1 MGVVPIQVDIMARA
15 DHGDGGLDPP
25 GPMGTAAVPAGTAV
39 LAAPV
44 TYSVEDPILADTTA
58 RIDTDRPVENGPA
71 PVSSQIMGRAS
82 KALKAGPRMNEQMLA
97 GVLFFVLC
105 GAGAL
110 GSYVR
115 ARLPE
120 KHRSSETMG
129 LVQVTISLLVTFTSI
144 VLGLLTGAVT
154 TEFQQASRND
164 GVFAGQLV
172 QVDQCLRDYGPE
184 TARMRQQFRGYVAA
198 VLTSTWPDESPPEDI
213 SHPDVSKDPVLGEGV
228 SLTTLLNTIRT
239 ELRELS
245 PKNAIQ
251 ERVLTDCAAE
261 FSSFLK
267 SRWDIVEES
276 TSSISPPFYGVLS
289 IWLVILFASFGLIA
303 RPNPV
308 SRIIITLSALSIAVA
323 VGVIA
328 DLDQPYGG
336 AFSIPSAATRNALAD
351 MVRSSN

>member
-1 MGVVPIQVDIMARA
+1 MNQMA
-15 DHGDGGLDPP
+15 
-25 GPMGTAAVPAGTAV
+25 PAGA
-39 LAAPV
+39 
-44 TYSVEDPILADTTA
+44 
-58 RIDTDRPVENGPA
+58 
-71 PVSSQIMGRAS
+71 
-82 KALKAGPRMNEQMLA
+82 
-97 GVLFFVLC
+97 LFFVLC
-105 GAGAL
+105 GAAAL
-110 GSYVR
+110 GAYVR
-115 ARLPE
+115 AKLPE
-120 KHRSSETMG
+120 KHRSPETMA

-184 TARMRQQFRGYVAA
+184 TAHMREQFRGYVAA
-198 VLTSTWPDESPPEDI
+198 VLTSTWPDEPPPKDI
-213 SHPDVSKDPVLGEGV
+213 SHPDMSKVPILGEGV
-228 SLTTLLNTIRT
+228 SLTALLDTIRT

-245 PKNAIQ
+245 PKNAVQ
-251 ERVLTDCAAE
+251 ERILADCAAE
-261 FSSFLK
+261 YSSFLK
-267 SRWDIVEES
+267 SRWDIIEES

-308 SRIIITLSALSIAVA
+308 SGIIVALSALSIAVA

-336 AFSIPSAATRNALAD
+336 LFSIPSTATRNALAD
-351 MVRSSN
+351 MVRD

>member
-1 MGVVPIQVDIMARA
+1 MN
-15 DHGDGGLDPP
+15 
-25 GPMGTAAVPAGTAV
+25 
-39 LAAPV
+39 
-44 TYSVEDPILADTTA
+44 EWILAGA
-58 RIDTDRPVENGPA
+58 
-71 PVSSQIMGRAS
+71 
-82 KALKAGPRMNEQMLA
+82 
-97 GVLFFVLC
+97 LFFVLC
-105 GAGAL
+105 GAAAL

-115 ARLPE
+115 AKLPE
-120 KHRSSETMG
+120 KHRSPETMA

-144 VLGLLTGAVT
+144 VLGLLTGAVA

-184 TARMRQQFRGYVAA
+184 TTQMRQQFRGYVAA
-198 VLTSTWPDESPPEDI
+198 VLTSTWPNEPPPKGI
-213 SHPDVSKDPVLGEGV
+213 PHPDVSQDPILGEGV
-228 SLTTLLNTIRT
+228 SMTALLNSVRT
-239 ELRELS
+239 ELRQLS
-245 PKNAIQ
+245 PKNPIQ
-251 ERVLTDCAAE
+251 ARVLADCDAE

-276 TSSISPPFYGVLS
+276 TNSISPPFYGVLS

-308 SRIIITLSALSIAVA
+308 STIIVALSALSIAVA

-336 AFSIPSAATRNALAD
+336 LFSIPSTATRNALAD
-351 MVRSSN
+351 MVRNGD

>member
-1 MGVVPIQVDIMARA
+1 
-15 DHGDGGLDPP
+15 
-25 GPMGTAAVPAGTAV
+25 
-39 LAAPV
+39 
-44 TYSVEDPILADTTA
+44 
-58 RIDTDRPVENGPA
+58 
-71 PVSSQIMGRAS
+71 
-82 KALKAGPRMNEQMLA
+82 MNEQMLA

-154 TEFQQASRND
+154 TEFQQASRNN
-164 GVFAGQLV
+164 GVLRPACQVTNACGITGRRRRACDNSFADMSRPCSQALGHK
-172 QVDQCLRDYGPE
+172 
-184 TARMRQQFRGYVAA
+184 
-198 VLTSTWPDESPPEDI
+198 SPPKDI
-213 SHPDVSKDPVLGEGV
+213 SHPDVTKDPVLGEGV

-251 ERVLTDCAAE
+251 ERVFTDCAAE
-261 FSSFLK
+261 FTSFLK
-267 SRWDIVEES
+267 SRWDIVEKS
-276 TSSISPPFYGVLS
+276 TSSISLPFYGVLS

-308 SRIIITLSALSIAVA
+308 SRIIITLSARSIAVA

-336 AFSIPSAATRNALAD
+336 AFSIPSAAKRNALAD

>member
-1 MGVVPIQVDIMARA
+1 
-15 DHGDGGLDPP
+15 
-25 GPMGTAAVPAGTAV
+25 
-39 LAAPV
+39 
-44 TYSVEDPILADTTA
+44 
-58 RIDTDRPVENGPA
+58 
-71 PVSSQIMGRAS
+71 MGRAS
-82 KALKAGPRMNEQMLA
+82 KALKAGPRVNEQMLA

-198 VLTSTWPDESPPEDI
+198 VLTSTWPDESPPKDI
-213 SHPDVSKDPVLGEGV
+213 SHPDVTKDPVLGEGV

-261 FSSFLK
+261 FTSFLK

-276 TSSISPPFYGVLS
+276 TSSISLPFYGVLS